1 MKRVVVAVI
10 LSVVAAC
17 GGSPSAPSSSPS
29 GSPGDF
35 SGLWQ
40 GSLKYT
46 QCEGMRH
53 CFTRIGSSVQFSLRV
68 RQTAARVRA
77 LLVIPG
83 FAVDVAGEVLK
94 DGNLELTGSSPLA
107 SPSNPDFDAA
117 VTVQRLSLRLDP
129 AAGLVGNVVYRL
141 QAGRE
146 NSEFNLATVGG
157 DVMNVRRSDLAIFA
171 STFDGTWSGR
181 YVVRSCVPIG
191 RYCYSLEVDDL
202 GILELRLTQNGT
214 QVTGTFGTVP
224 VVGEVSGRSLTLS
237 GEHLSSSS
245 GGSTLMRIT
254 SWHASIDDFGR
265 MSGVFEY
272 VYAWPASAPQLG
284 STATA
289 ELWQVVK
296 VP

>member
-1 MKRVVVAVI
+1 MRRVVLAVI
-10 LSVVAAC
+10 LSVAAAC
-17 GGSPSAPSSSPS
+17 GGSPSEPSSSPS
-29 GSPGDF
+29 GSPVDF

-53 CFTRIGSSVQFSLRV
+53 CFARVGSSVQLSLRV
-68 RQTAARVRA
+68 RQTQARVRA
-77 LLVIPG
+77 LLVISG
-83 FAVDVAGEVLK
+83 SAVDLSGEVLK
-94 DGNLELTGSSPLA
+94 DGTVELTGSSPLA

-129 AAGLVGNVVYRL
+129 GAGLVGSVAYRL

-146 NSEFNLATVGG
+146 NSEFNLATLGG
-157 DVMNVRRSDLAIFA
+157 DMMNVSRSDLAPFA

-202 GILELRLTQNGT
+202 GDVELRLMQNGT

-224 VVGEVSGRSLTLS
+224 VMGEVSGRSLTLS
-237 GEHLSSSS
+237 GEQLYPSS
-245 GGSTLMRIT
+245 GGGRLMRIT
-254 SWHASIDDFGR
+254 SWHASIDEFGR
-265 MSGVFEY
+265 MVGTFEY
-272 VYAWPASAPQLG
+272 LDAWPADAPRLG
-284 STATA
+284 STARA